1 MATNEE
7 GVQDSYTAKDLAVLE
22 GLDAVEMSGV
32 GGGFHFF
39 IMGVA
44 TDILVAV
51 MTMPVAMPVAMSVAM
66 IVPHAE

>member
-1 MATNEE
+1 LP
-7 GVQDSYTAKDLAVLE
+7 GS
-22 GLDAVEMSGV
+22 